1 MDFKYSVPVMI
12 KQLEKQKEELAE
24 KLSREKEE
32 AEQRKFEGWVLKI
45 ELIIPDIFSGNRV
58 TIESFNKWREA
69 FEKEFFAAELEAK
82 KVCLLF

>member
-1 MDFKYSVPVMI
+1 MI

-58 TIESFNKWREA
+58 TIESFNKWRET

>member
-1 MDFKYSVPVMI
+1 MI
-12 KQLEKQKEELAE
+12 KQLEKRKEELAE